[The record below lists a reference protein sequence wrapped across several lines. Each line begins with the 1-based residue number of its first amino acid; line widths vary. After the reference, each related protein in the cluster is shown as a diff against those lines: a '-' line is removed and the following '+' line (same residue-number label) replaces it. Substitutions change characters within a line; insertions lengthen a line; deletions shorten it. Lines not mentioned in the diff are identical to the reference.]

1 MGNLADGKKIFLEGE
16 ADIYFA
22 RHADVPFD
30 EHRSKGIQ
38 ILDAFLSRTETSI
51 KRGGGGNPGNWLQ
64 LGLQP
69 GLPV

>member
-30 EHRSKGIQ
+30 
-38 ILDAFLSRTETSI
+38 
-51 KRGGGGNPGNWLQ
+51 
-64 LGLQP
+64 
-69 GLPV
+69 